1 MLHLLCAV
9 VGSGCDTHCHCS
21 VLICCVDTSRVGV
34 WDLASA
40 PVWLC
45 EWGEVGR
52 QSWQHSKK
60 LLWEGAVSVADSE
73 RVAAA
78 IPWPESCLARLSWL
92 LLGEN
97 ADFSY
102 KCEESAAQHDGF

>member
-1 MLHLLCAV
+1 M
-9 VGSGCDTHCHCS
+9 
-21 VLICCVDTSRVGV
+21 LICCVDTSRVGV